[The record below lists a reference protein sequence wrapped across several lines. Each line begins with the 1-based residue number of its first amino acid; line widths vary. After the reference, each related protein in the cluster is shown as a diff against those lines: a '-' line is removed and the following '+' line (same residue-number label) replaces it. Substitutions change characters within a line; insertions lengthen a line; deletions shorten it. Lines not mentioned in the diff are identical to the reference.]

1 MAHVTRPVYMPTQHA
16 FASISTFARV
26 DDKVEVASDED
37 TDASSQTA
45 AEIEEQV
52 SSIDGESETE
62 HANADHGYQ
71 TDDDM
76 YHPVYYM
83 AIPPQV
89 APGNFHAILPSIPQ
103 SPLGHRQFQTSPTN
117 LVASPTFALSPKG
130 NQLWSARSPE
140 PEPQPEKHE
149 ARRRGQKAKA
159 VPQQAPQVLHSAVTI
174 ATVPSTSSTP
184 DVEVEDDADRTTVML
199 KNLPKGLSRTMLLE
213 LLEKKGFVTKCNFVY
228 LPVEFTRRS
237 CMGYAF
243 VNLESP
249 GMVPE
254 FWSAFEGLSEW
265 PVPSSKI
272 CRVTWS
278 SPLQG
283 LSEHVER
290 FRNSPLMH
298 ATVPDECRPI
308 LLSNG
313 LRSQF
318 PTPSK
323 TLRAPRP
330 RASRS
335 MRPFW
340 QGDVGDADT
349 EC

>member
-1 MAHVTRPVYMPTQHA
+1 MAHVTRPAYMPTQHA
-16 FASISTFARV
+16 FASIATCTRM
-26 DDKVEVASDED
+26 DDKLEVASDQD

-52 SSIDGESETE
+52 SSVDGESETE
-62 HANADHGYQ
+62 QGNVDHGYQ

-89 APGNFHAILPSIPQ
+89 APGNFRAILPSIPQ
-103 SPLGHRQFQTSPTN
+103 SPLGHMPFQTSPTS
-117 LVASPTFALSPKG
+117 LVASPTFSMSPKG

-140 PEPQPEKHE
+140 PEPQQEKHE
-149 ARRRGQKAKA
+149 ARRRGQKTKV
-159 VPQQAPQVLHSAVTI
+159 VPQQAAQVLHSVTI
-174 ATVPSTSSTP
+174 PSTSSNP
-184 DVEVEDDADRTTVML
+184 DGGAEGNVDRTTVML
-199 KNLPKGLSRTMLLE
+199 KNLPKGLSRSMLLD
-213 LLEKKGFVTKCNFVY
+213 LLEKKGFAKKCNFVY

-318 PTPSK
+318 PTPTK

>member
-1 MAHVTRPVYMPTQHA
+1 MAHVTRPVYMPTQHV
-16 FASISTFARV
+16 FTSMSTFVRTN
-26 DDKVEVASDED
+26 DKVEVASDQD
-37 TDASSQTA
+37 TDASSLTA

-52 SSIDGESETE
+52 SSVDGESEVE
-62 HANADHGYQ
+62 QGNADHGYQ

-83 AIPPQV
+83 AIPPQI
-89 APGNFHAILPSIPQ
+89 APGNFHAVLPCIPQ
-103 SPLGHRQFQTSPTN
+103 SPLAHPSLQASPTS
-117 LVASPTFALSPKG
+117 LVASPTFAMSPKG

-140 PEPQPEKHE
+140 PDPQPEKHE
-149 ARRRGQKAKA
+149 ARRRSQKVKVA
-159 VPQQAPQVLHSAVTI
+159 PQQASHVMHSVA
-174 ATVPSTSSTP
+174 ASSS
-184 DVEVEDDADRTTVML
+184 DVAMDDSDRTTIML
-199 KNLPKGLSRTMLLE
+199 KNLPKGLSRSMLLD
-213 LLEKKGFVTKCNFVY
+213 LLEKKGFAKKCNFVY

-249 GMVPE
+249 CMVPE
-254 FWSAFEGLSEW
+254 FWNAFEGLSDW

-308 LLSNG
+308 LLING

-318 PTPSK
+318 PAPTK

-340 QGDVGDADT
+340 QGELGDADT